1 MADLARGT
9 DTQITIPT
17 TSRWDIIRKDL
28 VKNRYIYIMLL
39 PVITYYIVFHYVPLY
54 GAQIAFKNFTPS
66 KGIWDSP
73 WVGFKYFE
81 EFFNSYYFERLLRN
95 TVLISLYDLIFG
107 FPAPIILALLLN
119 EIKSNIFK
127 RTVQTVTYLPH
138 FISLVVICG
147 MIIDFLA
154 RDGLVNNIL
163 NRFGI
168 ESIPFMIKP
177 EWFRT
182 IYVASN
188 IWQGIGWG
196 SIIYLAALSN
206 IDPQLYEAATI
217 DGAGRFRQVL
227 HVTLPGILPTV
238 VIMLILRLGQMLNV
252 GSEKILL
259 LYNTSTYETADVIST
274 FVYRKGILEASY
286 SYSTAIGLFNSVINF
301 ALLVIANFISR
312 KATETSLW

>member
-66 KGIWDSP
+66 KGIWGSP

>member
-1 MADLARGT
+1 MPNIVKET
-9 DTQITIPT
+9 NVQVVVPDTNK
-17 TSRWDIIRKDL
+17 WDIIRKDL

-39 PVITYYIVFHYVPLY
+39 PVIAYYIVFHYVPLY
-54 GAQIAFKNFTPS
+54 GAQIAFKDFSPA
-66 KGIWDSP
+66 KGIWESP
-73 WVGFKYFE
+73 WAGFKHFE
-81 EFFNSYYFERLLRN
+81 EFFNSYYFGRLLRN
-95 TVLISLYDLIFG
+95 TLLISLYDLIFG

-119 EIKSNIFK
+119 EIKNDIFK

-138 FISLVVICG
+138 FISLVVVCG

-154 RDGLVNNIL
+154 RDGLINNIL
-163 NRFGI
+163 NYFGI

-182 IYVASN
+182 IYVASG
-188 IWQGIGWG
+188 IWQGVGWG

-217 DGAGRFRQVL
+217 DGAGRFKQAL
-227 HVTLPGILPTV
+227 HVTLPGILPTII
-238 VIMLILRLGQMLNV
+238 IMLILRLGQMLNV

-259 LYNTSTYETADVIST
+259 LYNPSTRETADVIST

-286 SYSTAIGLFNSVINF
+286 SYSTAVGLFNSVINF
-301 ALLVIANFISR
+301 ALLMTANFISR
-312 KATETSLW
+312 KVTETSLW

>member
-66 KGIWDSP
+66 KGIWSSP

>member
-154 RDGLVNNIL
+154 RDGLVNNML

-182 IYVASN
+182 VYVASN

-217 DGAGRFRQVL
+217 DGAGRFRQAL
-227 HVTLPGILPTV
+227 HVTLPGILPTI

>member
-1 MADLARGT
+1 MTDLTNRE
-9 DTQITIPT
+9 TIEINVPNI
-17 TSRWDIIRKDL
+17 SKWEIIRKD
-28 VKNRYIYIMLL
+28 VARNKYIYLMLL
-39 PVITYYIVFHYVPLY
+39 PVVAYYVIFHYVPLY
-54 GAQIAFKNFTPS
+54 GAQIAFRNFSPS
-66 KGIWDSP
+66 KGIWGSK

-81 EFFNSYYFERLLRN
+81 QFFDSYYFGRLLRN

-119 EIKSNIFK
+119 EIKNDIFK

-138 FISLVVICG
+138 FISLVVVCG
-147 MIIDFLA
+147 MILDFCS
-154 RDGLVNNIL
+154 RDGLINNIL
-163 NRFGI
+163 NYFGI
-168 ESIPFMIKP
+168 ESIPFMIQP
-177 EWFRT
+177 QWFRT

-217 DGAGRFRQVL
+217 DGAGRFKQAL
-227 HVTLPGILPTV
+227 HVTLPGILPTI
-238 VIMLILRLGQMLNV
+238 VIMLILRIGQLLNV

-259 LYNTSTYETADVIST
+259 LYNPSTYETADVIST

-286 SYSTAIGLFNSVINF
+286 SYSTAVGLFNSLINF
-301 ALLVIANFISR
+301 ALLIVANYVSR
-312 KATETSLW
+312 QLTETSLW

>member
-1 MADLARGT
+1 
-9 DTQITIPT
+9 
-17 TSRWDIIRKDL
+17 
-28 VKNRYIYIMLL
+28 
-39 PVITYYIVFHYVPLY
+39 
-54 GAQIAFKNFTPS
+54 
-66 KGIWDSP
+66 
-73 WVGFKYFE
+73 
-81 EFFNSYYFERLLRN
+81 
-95 TVLISLYDLIFG
+95 
-107 FPAPIILALLLN
+107 
-119 EIKSNIFK
+119 
-127 RTVQTVTYLPH
+127 
-138 FISLVVICG
+138 

-154 RDGLVNNIL
+154 RDGLVNNML

-182 IYVASN
+182 VYVASN

-217 DGAGRFRQVL
+217 DGAGRFRQAL
-227 HVTLPGILPTV
+227 HVTLPGILPTI

>member
-1 MADLARGT
+1 MAGLAKET
-9 DTQITIPT
+9 DMRVIMPITNK
-17 TSRWDIIRKDL
+17 WDIIRKDL

-39 PVITYYIVFHYVPLY
+39 PVVTYYIVFHYVPLY
-54 GAQIAFKNFTPS
+54 GAQIAFRDFSPS
-66 KGIWDSP
+66 RGIWGSR

-81 EFFNSYYFERLLRN
+81 EFFNSYYFGRLLRN

-119 EIKSNIFK
+119 EVKNNIFK

-154 RDGLVNNIL
+154 RDGLVNNML

-182 IYVASN
+182 VYVASN

-217 DGAGRFRQVL
+217 DGAGRFRQAL
-227 HVTLPGILPTV
+227 HVTLPGILPTI

-286 SYSTAIGLFNSVINF
+286 SYSTAVGLFNSVINF
-301 ALLVIANFISR
+301 ALLVTANFISR